1 MPTTPLI
8 TAIAKWTWTP
18 DTGSA
23 ITLNDLSA
31 WPRYEIDWPVKG
43 LRALPDSPDNRE
55 ANTETIGEAV
65 YDSYAGGK
73 TITITGRTFGRTP
86 AEGSRTDH
94 APPLPVG
101 G

>member
-31 WPRYEIDWPVKG
+31 WPRYEIIWPVKG

-55 ANTETIGEAV
+55 ANTETIGETV

-73 TITITGRTFGRTP
+73 TITISGRTFGRTLVERIT
-86 AEGSRTDH
+86 ADD
-94 APPLPVG
+94 ALLAA
-101 G
+101 